1 LARDWLERLSK
12 RNGSPFTSH
21 HLTGVNAMSDF
32 VSNVVAVILGIVAVT
47 IGLKIIFFV
56 LSFFGLF
63 IGLAALA
70 IKLAIFFGLLYVGW
84 LFISKLIGHR
94 RHDSL

>member
-1 LARDWLERLSK
+1 
-12 RNGSPFTSH
+12 
-21 HLTGVNAMSDF
+21 MSDF
-32 VSNVVAVILGIVAVT
+32 VSNVVAVIVGILAIT

-56 LSFFGLF
+56 LGFFGLF

-70 IKLAIFFGLLYVGW
+70 IKLAIFGGLLYLGW
-84 LFISKLIGHR
+84 MFISKLLGHR

>member
-1 LARDWLERLSK
+1 
-12 RNGSPFTSH
+12 
-21 HLTGVNAMSDF
+21 MSDF

-56 LSFFGLF
+56 LGFFGLF

-70 IKLAIFFGLLYVGW
+70 IKLAIFFGLLYLGW
-84 LFISKLIGHR
+84 LFISKLLGQR
-94 RHDSL
+94 RHDTL